1 MNFVERI
8 KAPTPKLFRVLRS
21 IGLALLAISASLI
34 AAPVALPVAV
44 VSVAGYVAV
53 AGGVISAIS
62 QITVDDDAKQEQA
75 IVNRMR
81 KDNQNLP
88 RDGIK

>member
-1 MNFVERI
+1 MNVR
-8 KAPTPKLFRVLRS
+8 KPTPKFFKVLRS
-21 IGLALLAISASLI
+21 IGLALLAISGSVI
-34 AAPVALPVAV
+34 AAPVVLPAVV

-53 AGGVISAIS
+53 AGGVISAVS
-62 QITVDDDAKQEQA
+62 QMTVDDDAKQREDL
-75 IVNRMR
+75 INRMR